1 MAVPEDR
8 LKLDGYP
15 GTGEIGSLRLVLYPS
30 TWRFFMMGLHVP
42 MLVEGAWPTA
52 TQVMQRG
59 FILREKT
66 RDELAALLDV
76 GCPPSDFAE
85 WCPLFREALI
95 SRHWPTPCVNVVSP
109 AIELGSLEAPAL
121 QEGVFAGVDTA
132 AMAEPTSCADV
143 HNNAFVDSEDFPTHA
158 NNQLGLRK
166 LLSRIAKDLAA
177 LPTQIAA
184 QYWRQIVT
192 SAGWECSC
200 ARQKETR
207 VSPTRQAGVHGWR
220 RAIDPATGRP
230 YYYNT
235 ATGKSQWQRPSI
247 TPQQAAQTV
256 QQQPSVTP
264 QQVAQSVQQRTS
276 TTPQRVAQAV
286 QQQQQRRLRPQ
297 EVSEEAAGAR
307 SIGVAEAPLGAA
319 AEVAVDARVVE
330 ESEESE
336 EKMLSESALA
346 SEMEVEAEVDERDE
360 TEVGEELEAVTEA
373 DDDVE
378 MEEVEEE
385 ALEA

>member
-1 MAVPEDR
+1 MSRHRTCRTMFLLAFVAVNAAEVAIEKSSIQTNLKASTVGSALADSNSSNNTWDCMSELHPKINGVQLLALSASAFDGVSCNETESRCFVVTDAEILSVLLPGGIARETGNDLLISWDYMKLLPPSWYTIVVEMPGSNLVGRPTRYMAVPEDR

-158 NNQLGLRK
+158 NNQLGAC
-166 LLSRIAKDLAA
+166 STGVGTA
-177 LPTQIAA
+177 
-184 QYWRQIVT
+184 W
-192 SAGWECSC
+192 AGHGGGMG
-200 ARQKETR
+200 
-207 VSPTRQAGVHGWR
+207 GV
-220 RAIDPATGRP
+220 
-230 YYYNT
+230 
-235 ATGKSQWQRPSI
+235 
-247 TPQQAAQTV
+247 
-256 QQQPSVTP
+256 
-264 QQVAQSVQQRTS
+264 
-276 TTPQRVAQAV
+276 
-286 QQQQQRRLRPQ
+286 
-297 EVSEEAAGAR
+297 
-307 SIGVAEAPLGAA
+307 GVG
-319 AEVAVDARVVE
+319 
-330 ESEESE
+330 
-336 EKMLSESALA
+336 
-346 SEMEVEAEVDERDE
+346 
-360 TEVGEELEAVTEA
+360 
-373 DDDVE
+373 
-378 MEEVEEE
+378 
-385 ALEA
+385 